1 MNFKYYDIMSSLVSG
16 VIISVSLNLVFD
28 LGYTYDAVPL
38 IAVAYVIGYFI
49 NGLSSLLEKTYYKT
63 MGGMPSDILLTQI
76 ERQNYTGFKRVKF
89 YEASEAIEML
99 KTELNDSNASKG
111 KMFGRAMSYSN
122 NDEKTRVPD
131 FNAQYAFSRVILT
144 TSLLLSVLWL
154 SKYYMEW
161 WMWLV
166 AVFIVYMSW
175 RRCKERG
182 YYYARE
188 VLTAYLRKKRDV
200 NTHE

>member
-76 ERQNYTGFKRVKF
+76 EGQNYTGFKRVKF

-154 SKYYMEW
+154 SKYYRNGGCG
-161 WMWLV
+161 WLQCLLYICHGEDV
-166 AVFIVYMSW
+166 KKGDIIMQ
-175 RRCKERG
+175 ERF
-182 YYYARE
+182 
-188 VLTAYLRKKRDV
+188 LRPICVR
-200 NTHE
+200 NEM

>member
-76 ERQNYTGFKRVKF
+76 EGQNYTGFKRVKF

-99 KTELNDSNASKG
+99 KTELMIVMHQK
-111 KMFGRAMSYSN
+111 
-122 NDEKTRVPD
+122 EKCLDVQCHIPIMMRKHE
-131 FNAQYAFSRVILT
+131 FLISMLNMLSLELFSLH
-144 TSLLLSVLWL
+144 L
-154 SKYYMEW
+154 
-161 WMWLV
+161 
-166 AVFIVYMSW
+166 
-175 RRCKERG
+175 
-182 YYYARE
+182 YYY
-188 VLTAYLRKKRDV
+188 LFCG
-200 NTHE
+200 